1 MVQMPDIPEEI
12 APVLDMTVDEAWGA
26 LEIDQ
31 MVNNPNVP
39 EAVQNSV
46 KAARIAGGFEWDND
60 NPETPLSAERLTVLV
75 RSIALSVFLQS
86 GHYAEAIPRLNGMML
101 DYNDNLLP
109 RIQDIETRL
118 DNLENPEPQE

>member
-26 LEIDQ
+26 LEIAQ

-60 NPETPLSAERLTVLV
+60 NPETPLSAERVTVLV
-75 RSIALSVFLQS
+75 GSIALSVFLHS
-86 GHYAEAIPRLNGMML
+86 GHYAEATPRLNGMML
-101 DYNDNLLP
+101 DYNDTLLP
-109 RIQDIETRL
+109 RIQDTETRL